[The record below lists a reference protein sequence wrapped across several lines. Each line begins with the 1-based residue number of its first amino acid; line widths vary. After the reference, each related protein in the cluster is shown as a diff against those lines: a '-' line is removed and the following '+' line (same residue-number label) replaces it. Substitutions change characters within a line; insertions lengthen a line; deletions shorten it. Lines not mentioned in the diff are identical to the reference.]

1 TSVHYAQA
9 CLQAATLSYDCA
21 ITTFLPYRHL
31 FQVEYAQEAVRKG
44 STAVGV
50 RGKDIVV
57 LGVERSVAKLQER
70 PRHKICA
77 LDDSICMA
85 LTGFTADL
93 RVVISRA
100 GVGCLSD
107 RLTNREEPVT
117 MEYVT
122 CYITSLKQRCTQT
135 NVHRPFG
142 ISALIVGFN
151 FGDILRLYQTD
162 PRG

>member
-1 TSVHYAQA
+1 MDGVATSVHYAQA

-21 ITTFLPYRHL
+21 ITTFSPYRHL

-100 GVGCLSD
+100 GVECLSD
-107 RLTNREEPVT
+107 RLTNRGG
-117 MEYVT
+117 
-122 CYITSLKQRCTQT
+122 TSHHGVRHLLHHQPEATLHTDQCAQAFW
-135 NVHRPFG
+135 HLCPYC
-142 ISALIVGFN
+142 GFQ
-151 FGDILRLYQTD
+151 LW
-162 PRG
+162 